1 MWELRKRFPLG
12 RLSMRSSTIFATVVL
27 VASLALTLL
36 TGSTALA
43 ADATWQGSAISY
55 GSNQYV
61 KADPKAMPG
70 LPSSIGSSP
79 AIYVYTEP
87 ATSSPSTPTKK
98 AHLIYF
104 ATGTDPTTATSA
116 TYVTFDFTPPDTYAN
131 GSPATPISIDIQA
144 GTSKGTTSCALDG
157 IGWIVCP
164 VSNFLASAMDWM
176 FEILSNF
183 LTVRPVQTSQDN
195 ALFRMW
201 SVMRNF
207 ANLVFVIVF
216 LIVIYSQVTNVGLS
230 NYGIKRILPRLVL
243 VAIMVNISYW
253 VYAIGID
260 ISNISGHSIQ
270 QLFINLRNTV
280 VGGEGN
286 SWEVSSWQSVTS
298 FILSGGTA
306 AVLTGIGVNILLG
319 SAISGAVYM
328 LIPILVIVLTSVLVA
343 LLVMAL
349 RQALITILIIISAL
363 TFVAYLLP
371 NTEKYGQKA
380 NGLFMTMLAMFP
392 ILSLIFGG
400 SQLAGAAIIQNANS
414 INLLLLGMAVQVA
427 PVIVTPLLVRF
438 SGALLTRVAGMVN
451 NPNKGLIDRTRNWAR
466 ERADEQKARVLGN
479 PAAAGW
485 RGATARRTQNIDA
498 KRRKRE
504 GWKKANEGF
513 ADARWANDHQSH
525 QIHEAMERAN
535 MQKET
540 GEAVAQAAVNRMKT
554 TQGHEMQIGDVNLR
568 VAKLD
573 ADVTKAQGDVQFEN
587 LRAGFSAHNPMP
599 TDRRLGQIAMHAQR
613 LTQDS
618 MVTSQQLHNAQH
630 VQQQDFA
637 NALQASASLRQVAGG
652 IAEDGATAAFASAVT
667 ATRKAWGERTNNSE
681 QLLNHFNPSGL
692 QRQKLA
698 MGAEDITITDTVTGQ
713 PIYTFSK
720 NDVHAREAAIEMQMA
735 GGGTLK
741 EIEQIVMNSGGSLGE
756 YKTTIK
762 AGIVSNKLADKAA
775 YLGGKTIDKVSQG
788 KITSEVDLDMAV
800 ADTIGK
806 GKIRA
811 EQLAT
816 MDLDAVIRI
825 FKVATSGSVAG
836 VDENDLA
843 KYPERLAA
851 LGANAQKALKNPSLS
866 GKVADNVREQLE
878 KMVATWPPPP
888 ES

>member
-12 RLSMRSSTIFATVVL
+12 RLSMRTNIIFATMVI
-27 VASLALTLL
+27 VASFVLTLL

-43 ADATWQGSAISY
+43 ADATWQGSSISY
-55 GSNQYV
+55 GSNQFI

-70 LPSSIGSSP
+70 LPSSISSSP
-79 AIYVYTEP
+79 AVYIYTEP

-104 ATGTDPTTATSA
+104 ASGTDPTTATSA

-131 GSPATPISIDIQA
+131 GSSATAISIDAQA
-144 GTSKGTTSCALDG
+144 ATSKGVTSCALEG

-207 ANLVFVIVF
+207 ANVVFVIVF
-216 LIVIYSQVTNVGLS
+216 LIVIYSQVTNIGLS

-260 ISNISGHSIQ
+260 LSNISGHSIQ

-286 SWEVSSWQSVTS
+286 SWEISSWQSVTS

-306 AVLTGIGVNILLG
+306 AVLTGIGVNMLLG

-349 RQALITILIIISAL
+349 RQALITILVIISAL

-380 NGLFMTMLAMFP
+380 NGLFLTMLTMFP
-392 ILSLIFGG
+392 VLSLIFGG
-400 SQLAGAAIIQNANS
+400 AQLAGTAIIQNANS
-414 INLLLLGMAVQVA
+414 INLILLGMAVQVA

-438 SGALLTRVAGMVN
+438 SGTLLTRVAGMVN

-504 GWKKANEGF
+504 GWKKANESF

-525 QIHEAMERAN
+525 QIHEAMERAS

-540 GEAVAQAAVNRMKT
+540 GEAIGQAAVNRLKT
-554 TQGHEMQIGDVNLR
+554 TNGSRIQIDDVNLR
-568 VAKLD
+568 IAKID
-573 ADVTKAQGDVQFEN
+573 ADMTKTGADVQFEN
-587 LRAGFSAHNPMP
+587 MRAKESALNQTPSHLASQA
-599 TDRRLGQIAMHAQR
+599 RYARQQALGSAVLA
-613 LTQDS
+613 
-618 MVTSQQLHNAQH
+618 QQLGNAQH
-630 VQQQDFA
+630 VQQQNLADAF
-637 NALQASASLRQVAGG
+637 QADPAMREAAGG
-652 IAEDGATAAFASAVT
+652 IAPDGAKAAFASAIS
-667 ATRKAWGERTNNSE
+667 ATRKAWGERTDNSE
-681 QLLNHFNPSGL
+681 QLLKHFNPSGEL
-692 QRQKLA
+692 RQKLA
-698 MGAEDITITDTVTGQ
+698 MGVDDISIKDAAGKV
-713 PIYTFSK
+713 IYTFNK
-720 NDVHAREAAIEMQMA
+720 GDVHAREAAIEMQLGGA
-735 GGGTLK
+735 GSFK
-741 EIEQIVMNSGGSLGE
+741 DIEQIVMSSGGELDQ

-762 AGIVSNKLADKAA
+762 DAVAKNKLAEKAA
-775 YLGGKTIDKVSQG
+775 YLGGKNIDKIGQG
-788 KITSEVDLDMAV
+788 LIKNEGDLNKAV
-800 ADTIGK
+800 ANTIGA

-825 FKVATSGSVAG
+825 FKVATSGNLVG
-836 VDENDLA
+836 VDEKDLA

-866 GKVADNVREQLE
+866 GRVADNVREELE
-878 KMVATWPPPP
+878 KMVAAWPPPP
-888 ES
+888 DSNN